1 MADRMN
7 SLLADLKRLK
17 VETGSLV
24 CPWLPSI
31 LVSDDGG
38 RVKVFADCYRERC
51 PYWGIAGMVRDA
63 DGKPRSIV
71 GCRRVNEVL
80 RDE

>member
-1 MADRMN
+1 MIKKSD
-7 SLLADLKRLK
+7 
-17 VETGSLV
+17 LV
-24 CPWLPSI
+24 CPWLPST

-38 RVKVFADCYRERC
+38 RVMAFADCCGERC
-51 PYWGIAGMVRDA
+51 PYWGVVGVVRGA
-63 DGKPRSIV
+63 DGKPQSVR